1 MSDAGP
7 SASYPPGLIDMEDF
21 DQTWRFW
28 LHKLHPHTAVDDH
41 HSPLL
46 GSLVLKF
53 QPSNPGGVNRFFFL
67 LFSALTL
74 AGLESPRFNG
84 FSASTWVGKA
94 LAVAT
99 ELP

>member
-53 QPSNPGGVNRFFFL
+53 QPSNP
-67 LFSALTL
+67 L